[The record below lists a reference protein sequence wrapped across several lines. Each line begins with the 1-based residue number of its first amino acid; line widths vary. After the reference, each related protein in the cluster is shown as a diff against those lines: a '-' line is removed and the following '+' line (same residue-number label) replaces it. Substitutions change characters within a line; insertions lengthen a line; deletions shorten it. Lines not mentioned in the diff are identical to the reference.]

1 MGPMD
6 GVPCQR
12 CGAPATRF
20 LKLVAGGQML
30 SLPLCAGCA
39 GKSLLGEPLPA
50 SAAGLVLAIPLPKG
64 RGRCPACGF
73 RWVDFERQQRLGCPE
88 CYGAHADD
96 ALELVA
102 RHQPELA
109 HKGRRP
115 GTPVA
120 PLQREL
126 EGLRP
131 EPAEPPAPD
140 AATLEARLAKAVAAE
155 DYEAAARLRDALAAL
170 RRPQSRP

>member
-1 MGPMD
+1 MTAMD
-6 GVPCQR
+6 EVPCQR

-30 SLPLCAGCA
+30 SLSLCAACA

-73 RWVDFERQQRLGCPE
+73 RWADFERQQRLGCPE
-88 CYGAHADD
+88 CYASHSDP

-131 EPAEPPAPD
+131 EPAEPAATD

-155 DYEAAARLRDALAAL
+155 DYESAARLRDALAAL
-170 RRPQSRP
+170 RRPGAGP

>member
-1 MGPMD
+1 MSAMD
-6 GVPCQR
+6 GIPCQR
-12 CGAPATRF
+12 CGAPANRF
-20 LKLVAGGQML
+20 LKLVAGGQTL

-39 GKSLLGEPLPA
+39 GASLLGEPLPA
-50 SAAGLVLAIPLPKG
+50 SAAGLVLAIPLPRG
-64 RGRCPACGF
+64 HGRCPACGF

-88 CYGAHADD
+88 CYQAHADD

-140 AATLEARLAKAVAAE
+140 AATLEARLAKAVADE

-170 RRPQSRP
+170 RKARTRA

>member
-1 MGPMD
+1 MAAMEGTA
-6 GVPCQR
+6 CQR
-12 CGAPATRF
+12 CGAPATRH
-20 LKLVAGGQML
+20 LKLVAGGQAA
-30 SLPLCAGCA
+30 SVALCEGCA
-39 GKSLLGEPLPA
+39 GKALLSAPLPA
-50 SAAGLVLAIPLPKG
+50 TAAGLILAIPLPKG
-64 RGRCPACGF
+64 RGRCPSCGF
-73 RWVDFERQQRLGCPE
+73 RWADFERQQRLGCPE
-88 CYGAHADD
+88 CYASHADT

-131 EPAEPPAPD
+131 APAAAPAPD
-140 AATLEARLAKAVAAE
+140 AATLESRLAAAVEAE
-155 DYEAAARLRDALAAL
+155 DYEAAARLRDELAAL
-170 RRPQSRP
+170 RRPRSQP

>member
-1 MGPMD
+1 MEGP
-6 GVPCQR
+6 PCQR
-12 CGAPATRF
+12 CGSAATRF
-20 LKLVAGGQML
+20 LKLVAGGQL
-30 SLPLCAGCA
+30 ASVALCAACA
-39 GKSLLGEPLPA
+39 GNSLLAAPLPA
-50 SAAGLVLAIPLPKG
+50 TAAGLALAIPLPKG

-73 RWVDFERQQRLGCPE
+73 RWADFERHQRLGCPA
-88 CYGAHADD
+88 CYQAHADD

-131 EPAEPPAPD
+131 APAEPSAPD
-140 AATLEARLAKAVAAE
+140 AATLEARLAAAVKAE
-155 DYEAAARLRDALAAL
+155 DYEAAARLRDALAEL
-170 RRPQSRP
+170 RRARAK